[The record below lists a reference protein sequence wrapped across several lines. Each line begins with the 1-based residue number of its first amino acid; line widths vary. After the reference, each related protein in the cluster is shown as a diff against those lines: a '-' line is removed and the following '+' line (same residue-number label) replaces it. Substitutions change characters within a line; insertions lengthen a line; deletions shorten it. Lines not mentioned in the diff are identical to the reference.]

1 MARTAAQTWCR
12 RFRGSKK
19 IIELVDPP
27 PVSQSEKT
35 NVLDRNA
42 RRMNHILGAKPPQTV
57 QVTQRPRRVSNSTR
71 STNLVTHVATPTY
84 SSSISD
90 GDEDWQV
97 EVAASTAASEV
108 GAGNGDGTRGAPT
121 RESGDGTTPTPD
133 IAGKAP
139 LKQRGRVTIGNILRG
154 EHERAWMPSSTSSSA
169 TSSLVNQ
176 HASGVKSTNVTSAF
190 KLVKE
195 ARSCAKAE
203 RIEIPT
209 NIEDE
214 YLLNMKPVI
223 SADASQNSNNSAPS
237 QERSSSIK
245 PVLDWLYVSQG
256 RLTPMQM
263 ADLSSNM
270 ALSRIHV
277 IDVGSMNTFK
287 EAIAD
292 GVLWMGANRLPS
304 APVRVAAYLNRL
316 KHRFRQRFNDGKSIV
331 IMTYSSS
338 ASYLTLHALALFLY
352 MYCYMDHTDS
362 RNLAAAAVEKQ
373 IPPVSILESGIEEL
387 AACGKGWLERVQI
400 EWPYGANSAVD
411 ICGEIC
417 GGWHV
422 TRHLYY
428 HASRKTWRIQ
438 LWGLPPGSYSFKYV
452 NTVSMF

>member
-1 MARTAAQTWCR
+1 
-12 RFRGSKK
+12 
-19 IIELVDPP
+19 
-27 PVSQSEKT
+27 
-35 NVLDRNA
+35 
-42 RRMNHILGAKPPQTV
+42 MNHTLGAKLPQTV
-57 QVTQRPRRVSNSTR
+57 QATRRARRVSLPTR
-71 STNLVTHVATPTY
+71 STTFVAHVATPSY
-84 SSSISD
+84 SSSVSD
-90 GDEDWQV
+90 GEDDWRV
-97 EVAASTAASEV
+97 GVATSAAAPKV
-108 GAGNGDGTRGAPT
+108 GV
-121 RESGDGTTPTPD
+121 GDGTTGASTTRESSDATGATPD
-133 IAGKAP
+133 MAADGP
-139 LKQRGRVTIGNILRG
+139 PRQRARVTIGNILRG
-154 EHERAWMPSSTSSSA
+154 EHVRAWMPSSTSSTA

-176 HASGVKSTNVTSAF
+176 QASGVKPTNVTAAF

-195 ARSCAKAE
+195 ARSCAKSG
-203 RIEIPT
+203 RIEVPT

-214 YLLNMKPVI
+214 YLLNMKPVM
-223 SADASQNSNNSAPS
+223 SAEGSTNSKNSATS

-256 RLTPMQM
+256 QLTPMQL

-316 KHRFRQRFNDGKSIV
+316 KHRFRQRFNDRKSIV

-338 ASYLTLHALALFLY
+338 ASYLTLHALALFFH

-362 RNLAAAAVEKQ
+362 RTLAAAAVEKQ

-400 EWPYGANSAVD
+400 EWPYGAHSAVD

-428 HASRKTWRIQ
+428 HAARKTWRIQ

-452 NTVSMF
+452 NTHPRPRVDDRIPSLRFICW

>member
-1 MARTAAQTWCR
+1 M
-12 RFRGSKK
+12 
-19 IIELVDPP
+19 
-27 PVSQSEKT
+27 
-35 NVLDRNA
+35 
-42 RRMNHILGAKPPQTV
+42 
-57 QVTQRPRRVSNSTR
+57 
-71 STNLVTHVATPTY
+71 
-84 SSSISD
+84 
-90 GDEDWQV
+90 
-97 EVAASTAASEV
+97 AASTAASEV

-214 YLLNMKPVI
+214 YLLNMKPVM

-256 RLTPMQM
+256 RLTPMQL

-362 RNLAAAAVEKQ
+362 RTLAAAAVEKQ

>member
-1 MARTAAQTWCR
+1 MVQR
-12 RFRGSKK
+12 RASSFKK
-19 IIELVDPP
+19 RSSFSTHAGNVHFENSSPAV
-27 PVSQSEKT
+27 VSGRKQT
-35 NVLDRNA
+35 NVVERNA
-42 RRMNHILGAKPPQTV
+42 IEMNHILGAKPPQTV
-57 QVTQRPRRVSNSTR
+57 QATLRPGRVLPLVSTR
-71 STNLVTHVATPTY
+71 STTIVAHVATPSY
-84 SSSISD
+84 SASISD
-90 GDEDWQV
+90 GDDDWRV
-97 EVAASTAASEV
+97 DVSASISRSEV
-108 GAGNGDGTRGAPT
+108 GLV
-121 RESGDGTTPTPD
+121 DGTTIAPTSDASDKKPRQD
-133 IAGKAP
+133 RA
-139 LKQRGRVTIGNILRG
+139 RVTIGDILRG
-154 EHERAWMPSSTSSSA
+154 EHGRAWMPSSTSSSA

-176 HASGVKSTNVTSAF
+176 HASGVKPTKVTAAF

-195 ARSCAKAE
+195 ARSCAKAG
-203 RIEIPT
+203 RVEIPG

-214 YLLNMKPVI
+214 YLLNMKPVMG
-223 SADASQNSNNSAPS
+223 ADAAKNSKNSASS

-256 RLTPMQM
+256 HLTPMQL
-263 ADLSSNM
+263 ADLSSSM

-277 IDVGSMNTFK
+277 IDVGSMNTFN

-362 RNLAAAAVEKQ
+362 RTLAAAAVEKQ

-428 HASRKTWRIQ
+428 HAARKTWRIQ

-452 NTVSMF
+452 HSGPRGRRL